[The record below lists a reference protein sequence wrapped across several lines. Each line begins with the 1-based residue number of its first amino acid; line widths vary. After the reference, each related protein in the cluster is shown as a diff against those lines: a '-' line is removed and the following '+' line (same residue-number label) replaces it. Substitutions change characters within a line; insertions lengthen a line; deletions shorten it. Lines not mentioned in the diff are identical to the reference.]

1 VVEKMTEHNDDMV
14 SMTPAKKGLLRS
26 KTFWGATAGVVVV
39 LVVGLVG
46 SGVIRHVDQRIAR
59 LEQAQQALAP
69 QDGMNAMADELQ
81 EQAKQLNSLAEHQD
95 ALTRQMGALTQSSG
109 LPEKLAQQLQ
119 AQQVELNALKD
130 SIESVKKSAAA
141 LPPAKT
147 ASAAAPSMTAPP
159 APSTAVPPAPS
170 ATAQITPKHKPAPMK
185 PSPRNTQPRVTRS
198 APFVLTGVEQRGTSA
213 FAAVAPQGFSDL
225 SQVRLIGEGES
236 VAGWILVRAGYEQ
249 ATFRVNG
256 RLQTV
261 NAQ

>member
-1 VVEKMTEHNDDMV
+1 MTEHNDDNGMV
-14 SMTPAKKGLLRS
+14 PMTPAKKGLLRS
-26 KTFWGATAGVVVV
+26 QTFWGATAGIVAV
-39 LVVGLVG
+39 LVAGLVG
-46 SGVIRHVDQRIAR
+46 SGAVKHVEQRIAR

-69 QDGMNAMADELQ
+69 QEDMNAMADKLQ
-81 EQAKQLNSLAEHQD
+81 AQAKQLNSLTERQD

-109 LPEKLAQQLQ
+109 LPEKLEQQLQ

-130 SIESVKKSAAA
+130 SVESVKKSAMA

-147 ASAAAPSMTAPP
+147 APAVVPSIAG
-159 APSTAVPPAPS
+159 PSTAVPPAPS
-170 ATAQITPKHKPAPMK
+170 ATAQIPPKHKPTPIK
-185 PSPRNTQPRVTRS
+185 SSPRNTPPRVARK

-236 VAGWILVRAGYEQ
+236 VAGWILVSAGYGQ

-261 NAQ
+261 SAQ